1 MKKRTTRCLALLLA
15 VVMVLSVM
23 PVAMAEETTQTATLV
38 TDASSLKAGDEIVIA
53 AIDADYALGTN
64 QKTNNRE
71 AVAVTKGGEKLTLND
86 SVQIL
91 TLANGTKDGTFA
103 FYTGSGYLYAAGKSK
118 AQGESSNK
126 NYLKTSPDLTDNAS
140 WTIEIAEGA
149 ATVVAQGENGCNTLR
164 YNNSSG
170 LFSAYV
176 SGQKD
181 IAIYK
186 LETVPAP
193 SNKVAAPTA
202 TPVAAK

>member
-15 VVMVLSVM
+15 VVMILSVM
-23 PVAMAEETTQTATLV
+23 PVAMAEGTTQTATLV

-149 ATVVAQGENGCNTLR
+149 ATVVAQGEN
-164 YNNSSG
+164 
-170 LFSAYV
+170 
-176 SGQKD
+176 
-181 IAIYK
+181 
-186 LETVPAP
+186 
-193 SNKVAAPTA
+193 
-202 TPVAAK
+202 

>member
-1 MKKRTTRCLALLLA
+1 MKKRITRCLALLLA

-23 PVAMAEETTQTATLV
+23 PAAMAEETTQTATLV

-103 FYTGSGYLYAAGKSK
+103 FYICML
-118 AQGESSNK
+118 
-126 NYLKTSPDLTDNAS
+126 P
-140 WTIEIAEGA
+140 
-149 ATVVAQGENGCNTLR
+149 ENPKHRENR
-164 YNNSSG
+164 
-170 LFSAYV
+170 
-176 SGQKD
+176 
-181 IAIYK
+181 AIK
-186 LETVPAP
+186 II
-193 SNKVAAPTA
+193 
-202 TPVAAK
+202 